1 MNKELTPPN
10 VSPLVYDY
18 LYSYGKVDEF
28 YNGNFRDLAAFQHQI
43 EKVKS
48 RDLPREAVAAIL
60 KEQNQNYGCGPQ
72 TLGNIDKLMQGQAGA
87 VVTGQQV
94 GLFSGPLYTI
104 YKALTAVK
112 LAGHLNQ
119 NCEGYLVP
127 IFWLASDDHDFEEIN
142 HITLLNKNNQI
153 EEVRYPS
160 PASSLKTP
168 ASKIVLTSEIQNCIQ
183 RLKDLTPDSE
193 FKPEILSHLSDAYR
207 PGRSFAEAFAQ
218 WLTRLFKGS
227 GLIFIDASHP
237 GLKELGKGIF
247 YQEIAGDSSSTRQAL
262 ETSGQLRQAGYD
274 SQIPLHQGIL
284 NIFFAETERQ
294 TIESQDGAYSIK
306 GTRSIYK
313 RDELLALLEK
323 KPQVFSPNVLL
334 RPIYQDTLLPT
345 VAYVGGTAEIAYF
358 AQLKG
363 VYEIFGLP
371 MPVIYPRK
379 SITLIEKK
387 IERVLKNYG
396 LWVQDIWQ
404 NADGIINEIARKQVP
419 ESTAEVLRAA
429 RSHLEQ
435 DFKAITREMIAVEP
449 TLEKSVEASLGKID
463 QQLKFLEKKIL
474 QASRKRNNIVSQQ
487 LNKAKNHLYPVN
499 HLQERVFNMTPLLIK
514 YSYACIDRLDQ
525 AMDLDD
531 HGHQIIKL

>member
-1 MNKELTPPN
+1 LNKELTPPN